1 MSVVAA
7 KLPNEPSPMAIPFR
21 LNDKLL
27 FARKAWVKYGIYVV
41 SGISIL
47 RLKVGRFIETTHM
60 DTSIRLA
67 HDVGVLMSQRRGNI
81 VECL

>member
-47 RLKVGRFIETTHM
+47 RLKVGRFMEITHRN
-60 DTSIRLA
+60 TSIGFA
-67 HDVGVLMSQRRGNI
+67 HDVGVLMSQRREII